1 MSTRKHRRRPCGR
14 KQLDPQP
21 CSLLPL
27 KRGLWY
33 AELRAR
39 AQFQKVQAGP
49 QQDAGEAQ
57 RLDSR
62 DPIEY
67 PEEARQ

>member
-39 AQFQKVQAGP
+39 AQFQKVQ
-49 QQDAGEAQ
+49 DRAQ

-62 DPIEY
+62 DSIEY